1 MLIRAPGKRVRRAKT
16 TAGRNMGKRTL
27 DLIERDRA
35 GIRIEVETESG
46 RNWTDSTALA
56 RVRCGQ
62 VFAHGTFPGAN
73 FGGSTAPAIAAARVW
88 ANSLDRNAF
97 EAACRRGTPPR
108 V

>member
-1 MLIRAPGKRVRRAKT
+1 
-16 TAGRNMGKRTL
+16 MGKRTL

-56 RVRCGQ
+56 QVKCGQ
-62 VFAHGTFPGAN
+62 VFAHGIFPGAN
-73 FGGSTAPAIAAARVW
+73 FGGSIPPAIAAARQW
-88 ANSLDRNAF
+88 AENLDRNAF
-97 EAACRRGTPPR
+97 EAACRRGLPPR